1 MKKWLAVVLKFLVS
15 GFLIWFLLG
24 KVDVDQAMARM
35 RQVAPGTLLLATGVF
50 LLQMAIGGFRW
61 RVVLDAIGAPLSTL
75 TAIRLFYIG
84 IFFNQALPSS
94 VGGDAV
100 RMYKAYRTGMGL
112 APAINGVM
120 LERIATVFALVAIV
134 ALTQP
139 WFLPKVDPGHRMWIG
154 AAVALTCVAAVAG
167 VALLMLL
174 DRLPETMRRWRL
186 VRGLALLAADTR
198 KIFLQPGPLFRVLFW
213 AALGHI
219 NITYAVYILAVGLN
233 INVTWLDCITLV
245 PPVLLATTLP
255 ISIAGWG
262 VRESAMVAAFA
273 LVGVP
278 GEGALV
284 LSLLTGFIGLAI
296 ALPGGVL
303 WLVDSD
309 RRIGGMPAV
318 SEAAPEPVE
327 SKPGGLGH

>member
-1 MKKWLAVVLKFLVS
+1 MKKWLAVLLKFLVS

-50 LLQMAIGGFRW
+50 LMQMAIGGFRW
-61 RVVLDAIGAPLSTL
+61 RVALDAIGAPLPTL

-120 LERIATVFALVAIV
+120 LERVATVFALVAIV

-154 AAVALTCVAAVAG
+154 LTVGLTCVAAVAG
-167 VALLMLL
+167 VIVLMLL
-174 DRLPETMRRWRL
+174 DRLPEAMRRWRL

-198 KIFLQPGPLFRVLFW
+198 KIFLRPGPLFRVLFW

-219 NITYAVYILAVGLN
+219 NITYAVYVLAVGLN
-233 INVTWLDCITLV
+233 INVTWLDCIALV

-284 LSLLTGFIGLAI
+284 LSLLAGVLGLAA

-309 RRIGGMPAV
+309 RRIGGMPTV
-318 SEAAPEPVE
+318 SEAEPR
-327 SKPGGLGH
+327 SGPPRP

>member
-1 MKKWLAVVLKFLVS
+1 MKKWLAVLLKFLVS

-24 KVDVDQAMARM
+24 KVDIDQAMARV
-35 RQVAPGTLLLATGVF
+35 RQVAPGTLLLAAGVF
-50 LLQMAIGGFRW
+50 VLQMAIGGLRW

-75 TAIRLFYIG
+75 SAIRLFYIG

-112 APAINGVM
+112 APAVNGVM
-120 LERIATVFALVAIV
+120 LERVATVFALVVIV

-139 WFLPKVDPGHRMWIG
+139 WFLPKVDPQHRAWIG
-154 AAVALTCVAAVAG
+154 LTVALTLAAAIVG
-167 VALLMLL
+167 VALLMVL
-174 DRLPETMRRWRL
+174 DRLPETTRRWRL

-198 KIFLQPGPLFRVLFW
+198 KIFLQPGPLARVLFW

-219 NITYAVYILAVGLN
+219 NITYAVYLLAVGLGL
-233 INVTWLDCITLV
+233 NVTWIDCITLV

-284 LSLLTGFIGLAI
+284 LSLLAGFVGLAI
-296 ALPGGVL
+296 ALPGGAL

-309 RRIGGMPAV
+309 RRLGDVSAV
-318 SEAAPEPVE
+318 SEAAPEPAD
-327 SKPGGLGH
+327 SKPRIPGA